1 MHRRGKGFWPGE
13 ELNTLLGS
21 TGWRAVSEEL
31 HQDKTI
37 ELAMPGDT
45 EFL

>member
-1 MHRRGKGFWPGE
+1 MHRRGQGFWPGE

-31 HQDKTI
+31 QLTGVSCRPI
-37 ELAMPGDT
+37 P
-45 EFL
+45 